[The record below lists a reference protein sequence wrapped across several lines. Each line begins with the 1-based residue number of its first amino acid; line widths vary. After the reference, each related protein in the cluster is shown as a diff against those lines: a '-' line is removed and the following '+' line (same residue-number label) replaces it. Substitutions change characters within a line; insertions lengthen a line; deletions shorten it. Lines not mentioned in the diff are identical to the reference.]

1 MGRRLAAVGAGLS
14 ALMLSACSSQ
24 TQGQAARF
32 GLVDGASDRAAH
44 MESMWTGA
52 WIAALIVGVFVWGLI
67 IFAVVRFRRRSGD
80 PEIPRQS
87 RYHLPLEVLYTM
99 VPFLIIGVLFFY
111 TVRTQNSVLAKDTK
125 PQHTINVVGQK
136 WSWTFNYMEADNPAA
151 GSVVTREAGTIEK
164 IPDLYLPVNESVRFH
179 LNSADVI
186 HSFWVPAFYFKMDVI
201 PGHPNQFD
209 LTPTRVGVYDGKCA
223 EFCGTYHANM
233 LFKVHV
239 VPVSEY
245 NAHLQKLKA
254 AGQTGEVKAPASVTT
269 LAGSSPS
276 QEGSEGK

>member
-1 MGRRLAAVGAGLS
+1 MRFRHLAAVGAGL
-14 ALMLSACSSQ
+14 ALVALSGCSSK
-24 TQGQAARF
+24 TEGQAARF
-32 GLVDGASDRAAH
+32 GLVTGASDRSAH

-52 WIAALIVGVFVWGLI
+52 WIAALIVGIFVWGLI
-67 IFAVVRFRRRSGD
+67 IFAIVRFRRRSGD
-80 PEIPRQS
+80 PEIPRQT
-87 RYHLPLEVLYTM
+87 RYHLPLEVLYTL

-111 TVRTQNSVLAKDTK
+111 TVRTQDKVLAKDAE
-125 PQHTINVVGQK
+125 PQHVVNVVGQK

-151 GSVVTREAGTIEK
+151 GSVVTHEAGTIEK
-164 IPDLYLPVNESVRFH
+164 IPDLYLPVNQSVRFH
-179 LNSADVI
+179 LKSADVI

-239 VPVSEY
+239 VPVDEY
-245 NAHLQKLKA
+245 NAHLKQLKA
-254 AGQTGEVKAPASVTT
+254 AGQTGEIKPPASAAS
-269 LAGSSPS
+269 LQAASK
-276 QEGSEGK
+276 EGSEGK

>member
-1 MGRRLAAVGAGLS
+1 MLRPLAAVGVGL
-14 ALMLSACSSQ
+14 ALVALSGCSSE

-32 GLVDGASDRAAH
+32 GLVEGASDRAGH
-44 MESMWTGA
+44 MGSLWTGA

-67 IFAVVRFRRRSGD
+67 IFVVVRFRRRSSD

-87 RYHLPLEVLYTM
+87 RYHLPLEVIYTL

-111 TVRTQNSVLAKDTK
+111 TVRTQDKVLARDAE
-125 PQHTINVVGQK
+125 PQHVINVVGQK
-136 WSWTFNYMEADNPAA
+136 WSWTFNYMEAGNPDA
-151 GSVVTREAGTIEK
+151 GSVVTHESGTIEK
-164 IPDLYLPVNESVRFH
+164 IPDLYLPVNQSVRVH

-239 VPVSEY
+239 VPVAEY
-245 NAHLQKLKA
+245 NAHLQQLKA
-254 AGQTGEVKAPASVTT
+254 SGQTGEVKPPSSVKA
-269 LAGSSPS
+269 LAGTS